1 MNNMD
6 LGLRTFLIA
15 TAIAFPVIALI
26 AFVIILFK
34 IKQKRKEINASQ
46 QLIQKELLEK
56 PSEQKMINRADFGKS
71 DVNLQKLLKN
81 SISHEIVEFCINTC
95 IRNEYKNILMIS
107 NVELYESIVLSN
119 KANVNVYVEEENF
132 DINGYQELIKNN
144 DIAAHTIT
152 LLKNFDKFNSFD
164 AILVLNANQDFDSL
178 FLKYEDKLKNNGMFI
193 VANTKSN
200 KKSLKN
206 LVKEVK
212 KYNYRYDLI
221 NWYTGFITIVK
232 SFV

>member
-1 MNNMD
+1 MD
-6 LGLRTFLIA
+6 IGLRTFLIA

-46 QLIQKELLEK
+46 QLIKKELLEK

-144 DIAAHTIT
+144 DIAAHSIT

>member
-1 MNNMD
+1 MD
-6 LGLRTFLIA
+6 IGLRTFLIA

-71 DVNLQKLLKN
+71 DVNLQKLLAN

-144 DIAAHTIT
+144 DIAAHSIT

-178 FLKYEDKLKNNGMFI
+178 FLKYEDRLKNNGMFI

>member
-1 MNNMD
+1 MD
-6 LGLRTFLIA
+6 IGLRTFLIA

-26 AFVIILFK
+26 AFIIILFK

-144 DIAAHTIT
+144 DIAAHSIT

>member
-1 MNNMD
+1 MD
-6 LGLRTFLIA
+6 IGLRTFLIA

-119 KANVNVYVEEENF
+119 KANVTVYVEEENF

-178 FLKYEDKLKNNGMFI
+178 FLKYEDRLKNNGMFI

>member
-1 MNNMD
+1 
-6 LGLRTFLIA
+6 
-15 TAIAFPVIALI
+15 
-26 AFVIILFK
+26 
-34 IKQKRKEINASQ
+34 
-46 QLIQKELLEK
+46 
-56 PSEQKMINRADFGKS
+56 MINRADFGKS

-132 DINGYQELIKNN
+132 DIHGYQELIKNN
-144 DIAAHTIT
+144 DIAAHSIT

>member
-1 MNNMD
+1 MD
-6 LGLRTFLIA
+6 IGLRTFLIA

-34 IKQKRKEINASQ
+34 VKQKRKEINASQ

-119 KANVNVYVEEENF
+119 KANVTVYVEEENF

>member
-1 MNNMD
+1 MD
-6 LGLRTFLIA
+6 IGLRTFLIA

-95 IRNEYKNILMIS
+95 IRNEYKTILMIS

-144 DIAAHTIT
+144 DIAAHSIT

-178 FLKYEDKLKNNGMFI
+178 FLKYEDRLKNNGMFI

>member
-1 MNNMD
+1 MD
-6 LGLRTFLIA
+6 IGLRTFLIA

-144 DIAAHTIT
+144 DIAAHSIT

>member
-1 MNNMD
+1 MD
-6 LGLRTFLIA
+6 IGLRTFLIA

-56 PSEQKMINRADFGKS
+56 PSEQKMINRVDFGKS

-144 DIAAHTIT
+144 DIAAHSIT

-193 VANTKSN
+193 VANTTSN

>member
-1 MNNMD
+1 MD
-6 LGLRTFLIA
+6 SGIRTILIA

-26 AFVIILFK
+26 AFIIIL
-34 IKQKRKEINASQ
+34 IKVRQKRKEINASLQ
-46 QLIQKELLEK
+46 IIQSELLHK
-56 PSEQKMINRADFGKS
+56 SSEQKMINREDFGKS
-71 DVNLQKLLKN
+71 DEQLQKLLSN

-107 NVELYESIVLSN
+107 KVEFYESIVLSN
-119 KANVNVYVEEENF
+119 KAQATVYVEEENF
-132 DINGYQELIKNN
+132 DVENYQKLIQNNNIAEHKINILNEV
-144 DIAAHTIT
+144 
-152 LLKNFDKFNSFD
+152 DKLEFFD

-178 FLKYEDKLKNNGMFI
+178 FLEYENKLKKEGMFI

-200 KKSLKN
+200 KKSLKK
-206 LVKEVK
+206 LIKEVK

>member
-1 MNNMD
+1 MD
-6 LGLRTFLIA
+6 SGIRTILIA

-26 AFVIILFK
+26 AFIIIL
-34 IKQKRKEINASQ
+34 IKVRQKRKEINASLQ
-46 QLIQKELLEK
+46 IIQSELLHK
-56 PSEQKMINRADFGKS
+56 SSEQKMINREDFGKS
-71 DVNLQKLLKN
+71 DEQLQKLLSN

-107 NVELYESIVLSN
+107 KVEFYESIVLSN
-119 KANVNVYVEEENF
+119 KAQATIYVEEENF
-132 DINGYQELIKNN
+132 DVENYQKLIQNNNVAEHKINILNEV
-144 DIAAHTIT
+144 
-152 LLKNFDKFNSFD
+152 DKLEFFD

-178 FLKYEDKLKNNGMFI
+178 FLEYENKLKKEGMFI

-200 KKSLKN
+200 KKSLKK
-206 LVKEVK
+206 LIKEVK
-212 KYNYRYDLI
+212 KYYYRYDLI

>member
-1 MNNMD
+1 MNIE
-6 LGLRTFLIA
+6 LRIFLIT

-26 AFVIILFK
+26 VFVIILFK

-46 QLIQKELLEK
+46 QLIQKKLLEK
-56 PSEQKMINRADFGKS
+56 PSEQKMINRVDFGKS
-71 DVNLQKLLKN
+71 DANLQKLLTN

-119 KANVNVYVEEENF
+119 KANVTVYVEEENF
-132 DINGYQELIKNN
+132 DINSYQKLIKNK
-144 DIAAHTIT
+144 DVATHKIT
-152 LLKNFDKFNSFD
+152 LLKNFDKFKSFD
-164 AILVLNANQDFDSL
+164 AILVLNANQDFDKL
-178 FLKYEDKLKNNGMFI
+178 FLKYETKLKKDGMFI
-193 VANTKSN
+193 IANTKSN
-200 KKSLKN
+200 KKSLKKLIN
-206 LVKEVK
+206 EVK

>member
-1 MNNMD
+1 MD
-6 LGLRTFLIA
+6 IGLRTFLIA

-107 NVELYESIVLSN
+107 NVDISFAFWKIEF
-119 KANVNVYVEEENF
+119 VNVLPIFCIIYP
-132 DINGYQELIKNN
+132 
-144 DIAAHTIT
+144 
-152 LLKNFDKFNSFD
+152 S
-164 AILVLNANQDFDSL
+164 
-178 FLKYEDKLKNNGMFI
+178 
-193 VANTKSN
+193 
-200 KKSLKN
+200 
-206 LVKEVK
+206 
-212 KYNYRYDLI
+212 KYNY
-221 NWYTGFITIVK
+221 FIYAISLFYK
-232 SFV
+232 YIKQL

>member
-1 MNNMD
+1 MD
-6 LGLRTFLIA
+6 IGLRTFLIA

-56 PSEQKMINRADFGKS
+56 PSEQKMINRVDFGKS

-119 KANVNVYVEEENF
+119 KDNVTVYVEEENF

-144 DIAAHTIT
+144 DIAAHSIT

>member
-1 MNNMD
+1 MD
-6 LGLRTFLIA
+6 IGLRTFLIA

-56 PSEQKMINRADFGKS
+56 PSEQKMINRVDFGKS

-144 DIAAHTIT
+144 DIAAHSIT

>member
-1 MNNMD
+1 MD
-6 LGLRTFLIA
+6 IGLRTFLIA

-144 DIAAHTIT
+144 DIAAHSIT

-178 FLKYEDKLKNNGMFI
+178 FLKYEDRLKNNGMFI

>member
-1 MNNMD
+1 MD
-6 LGLRTFLIA
+6 IGLRTFLIA

-119 KANVNVYVEEENF
+119 KANVNVYVEEVNF

-144 DIAAHTIT
+144 DIAAHSIT

>member
-1 MNNMD
+1 MD
-6 LGLRTFLIA
+6 IGLRTFLIA

-178 FLKYEDKLKNNGMFI
+178 FLKYEDRLKNNGMFI

>member
-1 MNNMD
+1 MD
-6 LGLRTFLIA
+6 IGLRTFLIA

-46 QLIQKELLEK
+46 QLIQKELHEI

-144 DIAAHTIT
+144 DIAAHSIT

>member
-1 MNNMD
+1 MD
-6 LGLRTFLIA
+6 IGLRTFLIA

-144 DIAAHTIT
+144 DIAAHSIT

-178 FLKYEDKLKNNGMFI
+178 FLKYEDRLKNNGICI

>member
-1 MNNMD
+1 MD
-6 LGLRTFLIA
+6 NGLRIFLIA
-15 TAIAFPVIALI
+15 TAIAFPAIALI
-26 AFVIILFK
+26 VFIIILIK

-46 QLIQKELLEK
+46 QLIQNELLHK
-56 PSEQKMINRADFGKS
+56 ASEQKMINREDFGKS
-71 DVNLQKLLKN
+71 DENLKKILTN

-119 KANVNVYVEEENF
+119 KANTIVYVEENNF
-132 DINGYQELIKNN
+132 DKENYQKLIKNN
-144 DIAAHTIT
+144 DIAHHKIT
-152 LLKNFDKFNSFD
+152 LIKNYDELQSFD
-164 AILVLNANQDFDSL
+164 AILALNANQNFDLL
-178 FLKYEDKLKNNGMFI
+178 FLKYENKLKEDGMFI
-193 VANTKSN
+193 IANTKSN
-200 KKSLKN
+200 KKSLKK

>member
-1 MNNMD
+1 MD
-6 LGLRTFLIA
+6 IGLRTFLIA

-46 QLIQKELLEK
+46 QLIQKELLKK

-144 DIAAHTIT
+144 DIAAHSIT

>member
-1 MNNMD
+1 MD
-6 LGLRTFLIA
+6 IGLRTFLIA

-95 IRNEYKNILMIS
+95 IRNEYKTILMIS

-144 DIAAHTIT
+144 DIAAHSIT

-178 FLKYEDKLKNNGMFI
+178 FLKYEDRLKNNGMFI

-206 LVKEVK
+206 LDKEVK

>member
-1 MNNMD
+1 MD
-6 LGLRTFLIA
+6 IGLRTFLIA

-144 DIAAHTIT
+144 DIATHSIT

>member
-1 MNNMD
+1 MD
-6 LGLRTFLIA
+6 IGLRTFLIA

-71 DVNLQKLLKN
+71 DVNLQKLLAN

-144 DIAAHTIT
+144 DIAAHSIT

>member
-1 MNNMD
+1 MD
-6 LGLRTFLIA
+6 IGLRTFLIA

-95 IRNEYKNILMIS
+95 IRNEYKSILMIS

-164 AILVLNANQDFDSL
+164 AILVLNANQAFDSL
-178 FLKYEDKLKNNGMFI
+178 FLQYEDRLKNNGMFI

>member
-1 MNNMD
+1 MD
-6 LGLRTFLIA
+6 IGLRTFLIA

-119 KANVNVYVEEENF
+119 KANVTVYVEEENF

>member
-1 MNNMD
+1 MD
-6 LGLRTFLIA
+6 SGIRTILIA

-26 AFVIILFK
+26 AFIIIL
-34 IKQKRKEINASQ
+34 IKVRQKRKEINASLQ
-46 QLIQKELLEK
+46 IIQSELLHK
-56 PSEQKMINRADFGKS
+56 SSEQKMINREDFGKS
-71 DVNLQKLLKN
+71 DEQLQKLLSN

-107 NVELYESIVLSN
+107 KVEFYESIVLSN
-119 KANVNVYVEEENF
+119 KAQATVYVEEENF
-132 DINGYQELIKNN
+132 DVENYQKLIQNNNVAEHKINILNEV
-144 DIAAHTIT
+144 
-152 LLKNFDKFNSFD
+152 DKLEFFD

-178 FLKYEDKLKNNGMFI
+178 FLEYENKLKKEGMFI

-200 KKSLKN
+200 KKSLKK
-206 LVKEVK
+206 LIKEVK

>member
-1 MNNMD
+1 MD
-6 LGLRTFLIA
+6 IGLRTFLIA

-46 QLIQKELLEK
+46 QLIQKELIEK

-144 DIAAHTIT
+144 DIAAHSIT

-178 FLKYEDKLKNNGMFI
+178 FLKYEDRLKNNGMFI

>member
-1 MNNMD
+1 MD
-6 LGLRTFLIA
+6 IGLRTFLIA

-95 IRNEYKNILMIS
+95 IRNEYKTILMIS

-144 DIAAHTIT
+144 DIAAHSIT

>member
-1 MNNMD
+1 MD
-6 LGLRTFLIA
+6 IGLRTFLIA

-46 QLIQKELLEK
+46 QLIQEELLEK
-56 PSEQKMINRADFGKS
+56 PSEQKMINRVDFGKS

-144 DIAAHTIT
+144 DIAAHSIT

>member
-1 MNNMD
+1 MD
-6 LGLRTFLIA
+6 IGLRTFLIA

>member
-1 MNNMD
+1 MD
-6 LGLRTFLIA
+6 IGLRTFLIA

-107 NVELYESIVLSN
+107 NV
-119 KANVNVYVEEENF
+119 
-132 DINGYQELIKNN
+132 DI
-144 DIAAHTIT
+144 
-152 LLKNFDKFNSFD
+152 SF
-164 AILVLNANQDFDSL
+164 AF
-178 FLKYEDKLKNNGMFI
+178 
-193 VANTKSN
+193 
-200 KKSLKN
+200 
-206 LVKEVK
+206 
-212 KYNYRYDLI
+212 
-221 NWYTGFITIVK
+221 
-232 SFV
+232 

>member
-1 MNNMD
+1 MD
-6 LGLRTFLIA
+6 IGLRTFLIA

-26 AFVIILFK
+26 AFIIILFK

-144 DIAAHTIT
+144 DIAAHSIT

-164 AILVLNANQDFDSL
+164 TILVLNANQDFDSL
-178 FLKYEDKLKNNGMFI
+178 FLKYEDRLKNNGMFI

>member
-1 MNNMD
+1 MD
-6 LGLRTFLIA
+6 IGLRTFLIA

-119 KANVNVYVEEENF
+119 KANVTVYVEEENF
-132 DINGYQELIKNN
+132 DINGYQELI
-144 DIAAHTIT
+144 
-152 LLKNFDKFNSFD
+152 
-164 AILVLNANQDFDSL
+164 
-178 FLKYEDKLKNNGMFI
+178 KNNGMFI

>member
-1 MNNMD
+1 MD
-6 LGLRTFLIA
+6 IGLRTFLIA

-144 DIAAHTIT
+144 DIATHSIT

-178 FLKYEDKLKNNGMFI
+178 FLKYEDRLKNNGMFI

>member
-1 MNNMD
+1 MD
-6 LGLRTFLIA
+6 IGLRTFLIA

-132 DINGYQELIKNN
+132 DINGYQELIKN
-144 DIAAHTIT
+144 DVIAAHSIT

-178 FLKYEDKLKNNGMFI
+178 FLKYEDRLKNNGMFI